1 MPTAVK
7 VTVVPIDDGDGGAAE
22 ALTDAQGP
30 GVTNV
35 KWSAAAAAFVPS
47 GVVTVTSTT
56 PATWAGLV
64 AVIWLSELNVNVA
77 VAAPKWTDVAPVN
90 PQPVM
95 TTEVPPAVDPAVG
108 AMPVTFG
115 APPAP

>member
-35 KWSAAAAAFVPS
+35 NWSAAEVALVPPA
-47 GVVTVTSTT
+47 VVTVTCTV
-56 PATWAGLV
+56 PAASAGLTT
-64 AVIWLSELNVNVA
+64 VI
-77 VAAPKWTDVAPVN
+77 
-90 PQPVM
+90 
-95 TTEVPPAVDPAVG
+95 
-108 AMPVTFG
+108 
-115 APPAP
+115 